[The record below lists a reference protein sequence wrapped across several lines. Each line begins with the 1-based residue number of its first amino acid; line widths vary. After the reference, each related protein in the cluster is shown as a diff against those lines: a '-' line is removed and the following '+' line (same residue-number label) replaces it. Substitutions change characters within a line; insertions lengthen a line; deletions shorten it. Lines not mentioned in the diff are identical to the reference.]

1 MAEAKNSFIKSKMNK
16 DLDAR
21 LIPNGEYR
29 EGINIQVSKSEG
41 ADVGA
46 LENVLGNQALVDL
59 KTLSGCNCDLTT
71 IGLYTDEVNN
81 NIFIFLTDYDETK
94 LEGYNLQSLNY
105 SPNANNYIYVHNISS
120 KITTELVKGAFLNF
134 SITHPILSVN
144 LLEGILFWTDNR
156 NQPRRINIQ
165 NATTANYY
173 TTEDQI
179 SVATYAPFQPIQLYR
194 KRQGAYYVQTTD
206 TQASNYNPN
215 FAWNDNIVAIWAN
228 GGAAITDGITSAG
241 ATKIKIIADY
251 REGLAREFS
260 PTNTKVLVGARITAL
275 NPSTGAIIDAFDAPS
290 GGTLYTALDG
300 FDTNTN
306 EATLIGSDLATPAPT
321 ILDIPDGSIL
331 CFNGNVVPN
340 HTPNPKPQ
348 MATNS
353 NPSWWVT
360 SMEDASNP
368 MNPGSSVN
376 YDADKPGITEN
387 PNYNPKFNGDPDFL
401 EDKFVRFSYRFKF
414 EDGNYSVMAPFTQ
427 AAFIPKQDGYFLNNV
442 SPSGMTSDEQATYR
456 STVVGFM
463 ENKVNNIYLQIPL
476 PLDKNNNGIQA
487 SQLHSAL
494 KIEEIEILYK
504 ESDSLAVQVVDT
516 IPQKTSTG
524 YERFGTATTIEYN
537 YQGSKPY
544 KTLPESEIIRV
555 YDKAPV
561 RAHGQEIISNR
572 LVYSNFQNKHTP
584 PETLDYNVAVSDKL
598 TSFSVHDDNPELP
611 RPIERTVSREYPM
624 HTVKQNRNYQ
634 VGIVLS
640 DRYGRSSTTI
650 LSSVSKQATNADDL
664 TLLGD
669 TVYFPYNEIQN
680 NTTNTGNNIND
691 WPGDSIKVLFNSPI
705 NELIPH
711 DIISGWP
718 SLYNGD
724 VTSADYNPLGWY
736 SYKVV
741 VKQTE
746 QEYYNVYLPGI
757 MNFYPA
763 FATTGDSPDV
773 AGSVSY
779 ITLLNDN
786 INKVPRD
793 LTEVGPEQK
802 QFRSSVQLYG
812 RVAPGI
818 ATQPLFNYQFNP
830 VNTNTKIAI
839 SDTVSTISDQ
849 NDLLDNNTNIK
860 FGSIYQTAS
869 NPLMGRVNLS
879 DLANPI
885 GSTEPALNTTDVNT
899 WLSVY
904 ETSPVESR
912 IDIYWETSSTG
923 TISELNEAIKTG
935 ETAIKDF
942 TTGTLPVGGGSG
954 PETWTF
960 NFAEDVTPGSSITA
974 SYSSGTYTSVPF
986 FPYSLA
992 LNGDMIPVINS
1003 DININGGFYVK
1014 NSLQEDV
1021 TNKFVLTKNPGDGS
1035 TTPDSYNITVAPD
1048 TFFYYG
1054 PEGEGDDSIAKNTF
1068 TFTFVVINNDASGRE
1083 TTITKQEKLLNV
1095 PPTIDCPSDG
1105 IIVEPGQT
1113 PVYTFTGVNGT
1124 TNNAKNTEDLRWSI
1138 TSQDPVGNGIPEL
1151 TITAEDGNGVVRDPC
1166 ADGSCPQLNQP
1177 VSLTISLTDAG
1188 TTETTIA
1195 PGGGT
1200 GGNPVATC
1208 SPSVDGNT
1216 GYDTFPLNES
1226 FGSVKNQCINQASES
1241 SGFYWAVPTSNPV
1254 DSSLVPPVDR
1264 NPINAGTLD
1273 LGTSLPSYGSQAA
1286 ANCSGWSWKNS
1297 NRNMNISMNESNSG
1311 LGSVVVEGRTDCQ
1324 TTGPIASPEGIT
1336 EGTTSQPGGSAY
1348 LIVDFELGNYGQAP
1362 NDRPSVIW
1370 PAYLQYRENSGSTW
1384 QDAKDVEGNTIKFGG
1399 AQANTYYRSDSD
1411 SAVTIGGGN
1420 VYSATSQPSA
1430 FYTTGV
1436 KDQLSAAVTQEG
1448 TSGDPAKTDSF
1459 ESWMESR
1466 ESTYDPELVSI
1477 GRKLFVI
1484 GRNQAYREPSGN
1496 APTDAPD
1503 MYGEYRLVVR
1513 YPYGNNISPT
1523 TALSQSNPKIPTLGI
1538 NNCPIDAYANYDN
1551 AEMYQ
1556 RVYLS
1561 FGDFYNPTQL
1571 ASSYYNGSGNNLVPP
1586 VSFAYRVS
1594 SIASDSRA
1602 AASGTFPDQV
1612 VYAREWGFKYVS
1624 KFYMDPELTTGWS
1637 PGATNKWFAYRG
1649 IATGDGSL
1657 NVEWGNEYASTR
1669 AGAPIWPD
1677 TNTGGSYIFGQN
1689 TSFRDMKWTAQFD
1702 QNGKKIIR
1710 TAEPCVAELDQATGG
1725 NANPCP
1731 APSNAYKFGV
1741 MNVIRLGDNKMQFT
1755 QTLSALTM
1763 SSTCNLATLFYKL
1776 TNNAALDRN
1785 ALIVGVA
1792 GLVIYSP
1799 NVGDC
1804 YNRIGSMSFSGG
1816 ARVIYETVSLGGYSG
1831 TYIQMTITGATSAI
1845 DAFQSLSAQ
1854 NYFIN
1859 GTSPCS

>member
-21 LIPNGEYR
+21 LLPNGEYR

-46 LENVLGNQALVDL
+46 LENVLGNQELVDL

-81 NIFIFLTDYDETK
+81 NIYIFLTDYNETK
-94 LEGYNLQSLNY
+94 LEGYNLQALNY
-105 SPNANNYIYVHNISS
+105 SSSANNYIYVHNVSS

-134 SITHPILSVN
+134 STTHPILSVN

-156 NQPRRINIQ
+156 NQPRRINVER
-165 NATTANYY
+165 ATTPNYY

-194 KRQGAYYVQTTD
+194 RRNGAYYVQSTNSEG
-206 TQASNYNPN
+206 QNYNPY
-215 FAWNDNIVAIWAN
+215 FAWNNNVVPIWPN
-228 GGAAITDGITSAG
+228 GGAGITDGVTGSG
-241 ATKIKIIADY
+241 TDKIKILPDY

-260 PTNTKVLVGARITAL
+260 PTNTKVLVGAIV
-275 NPSTGAIIDAFDAPS
+275 
-290 GGTLYTALDG
+290 TALDPATG
-300 FDTNTN
+300 AQIAAFPTDTVLNSFSTTTN
-306 EATLIGSDLATPAPT
+306 EAELILKTNLSTGSPPANT
-321 ILDIPDGSIL
+321 ILSIPAGSIL
-331 CFNGNVVPN
+331 CFNENVIPG
-340 HTPNPKPQ
+340 TADPL
-348 MATNS
+348 AGTNQWS
-353 NPSWWVT
+353 T
-360 SMEDASNP
+360 SMEDASTP
-368 MNPGSSVN
+368 MNPGSATTYST
-376 YDADKPGITEN
+376 DFPGLTEN

-401 EDKFVRFSYRFKF
+401 EDKFVRFSYRFKY
-414 EDGNYSVMAPFTQ
+414 EDGNYSIMAPFTQ
-427 AAFIPKQDGYFLNNV
+427 PAFIPKQDGYFLTNT
-442 SPSGMTSDEQATYR
+442 SPQGMTADEQAAYR

-476 PLDKNNNGIQA
+476 PLDKDNNGIQA
-487 SQLHSAL
+487 KQLFNSL
-494 KIEEIEILYK
+494 KIDEIEILYK
-504 ESDSLAVQVVDT
+504 ESDSLAVQVVDV
-516 IPQKTSTG
+516 IPREGTTTG
-524 YERFGTATTIEYN
+524 YERFDTATTIEYN
-537 YQGSKPY
+537 YQGGKPY

-584 PETLDYNVAVSDKL
+584 PETIDYNVAVSDKF
-598 TSFSVHDDNPELP
+598 TNFSVHADNPDVQ

-669 TVYFPYNEIQN
+669 TVYFPYNEVSSTSN
-680 NTTNTGNNIND
+680 ADNNINT
-691 WPGDSIKVLFNSPI
+691 WPGDSIKVLFNTPI
-705 NELIPH
+705 EELIPH
-711 DIISGWP
+711 NVITGWP

-736 SYKVV
+736 SYKIV

-763 FATTGDSPDV
+763 FSAPGDDPDV

-793 LTEVGPEQK
+793 LAEVGPEQK

-812 RVAPGI
+812 RIAPKSI
-818 ATQPLFNYQFNP
+818 LQPLNNYQFNP
-830 VNTNTKIAI
+830 VNSTTKIAI

-849 NDLLDNNTNIK
+849 NDLFDNTTNIK

-885 GSTEPALNTTDVNT
+885 GSTEPAANDTPVNT
-899 WLSVY
+899 WLSVF
-904 ETSPVESR
+904 ETTPVESR
-912 IDIYWETSSTG
+912 IDIYWETSSSG
-923 TISELNEAIKTG
+923 TISELNEAIKEG

-942 TTGTLPVGGGSG
+942 TTGSLPPTGGSG

-960 NFAEDVTPGSSITA
+960 NLAEDITPGASMTA
-974 SYSSGTYTSVPF
+974 SYSNGTYTSVPF

-992 LNGDMIPVINS
+992 VNGDMIPVMNS
-1003 DININGGFYVK
+1003 DIDLNGGFWVK

-1021 TNKFVLTKNPGDGS
+1021 THKFILTRTPNSGS
-1035 TTPDSYNITVAPD
+1035 PDLYNITVAPD
-1048 TFFYYG
+1048 TYFYYG

-1068 TFTFVVINNDASGRE
+1068 EFNFVVKNNDAGGRE
-1083 TTITKQEKLLNV
+1083 ATITKFEKLLNV
-1095 PPTIDCPSDG
+1095 PPTIDCPTDG
-1105 IIVEPGQT
+1105 IVVEPGQT
-1113 PVYTFTGVNGT
+1113 PVYSFTGVNGT
-1124 TNNAKNTEDLRWSI
+1124 TDNSKNTEDLRWSI
-1138 TSQDPVGNGIPEL
+1138 TSQDPVGDGIPQLE
-1151 TITAEDGNGVVRDPC
+1151 IDNNGVVTDPC

-1188 TTETTIA
+1188 TTETTITSS
-1195 PGGGT
+1195 GGT
-1200 GGNPVATC
+1200 GGNPIVTC
-1208 SPSVDGNT
+1208 APSVDGNT

-1226 FGSVKNQCINQASES
+1226 FGRVKNQCVNQASES
-1241 SGFYWAVPTSNPV
+1241 SGFYWAVPSSNPV
-1254 DSSLVPPVDR
+1254 DSSLIPPVNR
-1264 NPINAGTLD
+1264 NPINSGSLN

-1286 ANCSGWSWKNS
+1286 SNCSGWSWKNS
-1297 NRNMNISMNESNSG
+1297 NRNMNISMGETNSG
-1311 LGSVVVEGRTDCQ
+1311 LGSVVVEGRTDCK

-1336 EGTTSQPGGSAY
+1336 EGTTAQPGGSAY
-1348 LIVDFELGNYGQAP
+1348 IIVDFELGNYAQAP
-1362 NDRPSVIW
+1362 NDRPGVIW
-1370 PAYLQYRENSGSTW
+1370 PAYLQYRQDAGSTW
-1384 QDAKDVEGNTIKFGG
+1384 QDAKDVEGNVIKFGG
-1399 AQANTYYRSDSD
+1399 AQANTYYRASSD

-1420 VYSATSQPSA
+1420 VYSGTSQPTA

-1436 KDQLSAAVTQEG
+1436 KDQLSSAITQEG

-1466 ESTYDPELVSI
+1466 ESTTDPELISI

-1496 APTDAPD
+1496 APTDAQD
-1503 MYGEYRLVVR
+1503 MFGEYRLVVR

-1523 TALSQSNPKIPTLGI
+1523 NSVSTTNPKIPTLGI
-1538 NNCPIDAYANYDN
+1538 NNCPTGAYANYDN
-1551 AEMYQ
+1551 AQMYQ

-1561 FGDFYNPTQL
+1561 FGDFYNPSQL
-1571 ASSYYNGSGNNLVPP
+1571 ASSYYNGSGNDLVPP
-1586 VSFAYRVS
+1586 ASFAYRVS
-1594 SIASDSRA
+1594 SVPADSRE

-1612 VYAREWGFKYVS
+1612 VYAREWAFKYIS
-1624 KFYMDPELTTGWS
+1624 RFYMDPELTVGWS

-1649 IATGDGSL
+1649 IATGDGTL

-1669 AGAPIWPD
+1669 AGAPIYPD
-1677 TNTGGSYIFGQN
+1677 PMVFDGSSIVGKSTG
-1689 TSFRDMKWTAQFD
+1689 FRDMKWTAQFD

-1710 TAEPCVAELDQATGG
+1710 TAEPCVADLDPATGG
-1725 NANPCP
+1725 NVNPCP
-1731 APSNAYKFGV
+1731 VPSNSYKYGSMKIV
-1741 MNVIRLGDNKMQFT
+1741 RLGANQIQFV

-1763 SSTCNLATLFYKL
+1763 NSTCNLATLFGKL

-1785 ALIVGVA
+1785 ALLVGVA
-1792 GLVIYSP
+1792 KLVIYG
-1799 NVGDC
+1799 NTVCDQ
-1804 YNRIGSMSFSGG
+1804 IGSMSFIAG
-1816 ARVIYETVSLGGYSG
+1816 ARAVYETVSLGGYSG
-1831 TYIQMTITGATSAI
+1831 TYVQMTITGASSALTSFNQGGYARN
-1845 DAFQSLSAQ
+1845 F
-1854 NYFIN
+1854 YIN
-1859 GTSPCS
+1859 GTTPCP

>member
-59 KTLSGCNCDLTT
+59 RTLSGCNCDLTT

-81 NIFIFLTDYDETK
+81 NIFIFLTDYNETK
-94 LEGYNLQSLNY
+94 SEGYNLQSLNY
-105 SPNANNYIYVHNISS
+105 SSSANNFIYVHNISS
-120 KITTELVKGAFLNF
+120 KITTQLVSGAFLNF
-134 SITHPILSVN
+134 STTHPILSVN

-165 NATTANYY
+165 NATTPNYY

-179 SVATYAPFQPIQLYR
+179 SVATYSPFQPIQLYR
-194 KRQGAYYVQTTD
+194 KRQGSYFVQTSD
-206 TQASNYNPN
+206 SEASDYNPN
-215 FAWNDNIVAIWAN
+215 FSWNDNIVSIWAN
-228 GGAAITDGITSAG
+228 GGTGITDGITSAT

-260 PTNTKVLVGARITAL
+260 PTNTKVLVGATVTAL
-275 NPSTGAIIDAFDAPS
+275 NPATGAKIDAFPANTVLHEFTTS
-290 GGTLYTALDG
+290 
-300 FDTNTN
+300 TN
-306 EATLIGSDLATPAPT
+306 EASLILKSNLGAGTPAAQT
-321 ILDIPDGSIL
+321 ILDIPAGSIL
-331 CFNGNVVPN
+331 CFNANLIPGTS
-340 HTPNPKPQ
+340 TPITT
-348 MATNS
+348 AT

-360 SMEDASNP
+360 SMEDASTP
-368 MNPGSSVN
+368 MNPGSGTDYS
-376 YDADKPGITEN
+376 ADTPGLTEN

-414 EDGNYSVMAPFTQ
+414 EDGNYSLMAPFTQ
-427 AAFIPKQDGYFLNNV
+427 ATFIPKQDGYFLDFANPATTPV
-442 SPSGMTSDEQATYR
+442 GMTSDEQAAYR

-476 PLDKNNNGIQA
+476 PLDKDNNGIQA
-487 SQLHSAL
+487 NQLHASL
-494 KIEEIEILYK
+494 KIDEIEILYK
-504 ESDSLAVQVVDT
+504 ESDALAVQVVDT

-544 KTLPESEIIRV
+544 KTLGEGEIIRV

-584 PETLDYNVAVSDKL
+584 PDTLDYNVAVSDKF
-598 TSFSVHDDNPELP
+598 TNFSVTYDNPELP
-611 RPIERTVSREYPM
+611 RPIQRTVSREYPM

-634 VGIVLS
+634 VGVVLS

-669 TVYFPYNEIQN
+669 TIYFPYNEVQN
-680 NTTNTGNNIND
+680 NTTNVGNNIND

-705 NELIPH
+705 DELIPH
-711 DIISGWP
+711 DTISGWP
-718 SLYNGD
+718 GLYNGD

-736 SYKVV
+736 SYKIV

-757 MNFYPA
+757 MNFYPPVTA
-763 FATTGDSPDV
+763 DPDV
-773 AGSVSY
+773 AQSVSY

-812 RVAPGI
+812 RIGPQKAA
-818 ATQPLFNYQFNP
+818 ATTFNYQFNP
-830 VNTNTKIAI
+830 VNINTKIAV

-849 NDLLDNNTNIK
+849 NDLFDNTGTPVK

-869 NPLMGRVNLS
+869 NPLLARVNLS
-879 DLANPI
+879 DLGNPI
-885 GSTEPALNTTDVNT
+885 GSTVPAANTTPVET
-899 WLSVY
+899 WLSVF
-904 ETSPVESR
+904 ETAPVESR
-912 IDIYWETSSTG
+912 IDIYWETSSSG
-923 TISELNEAIKTG
+923 TISELNQAIKEG

-960 NFAEDVTPGSSITA
+960 NFAEDITPEASITA
-974 SYSSGTYTSVPF
+974 SYSSGTYTQVPF

-1003 DININGGFYVK
+1003 DINVNGGFYVK

-1021 TNKFVLTKNPGDGS
+1021 TNKFVLEKIPGNGS
-1035 TTPDSYNITVAPD
+1035 STPDSYNITIAPG
-1048 TFFYYG
+1048 TYFYYG

-1068 TFTFVVINNDASGRE
+1068 AFSFVVINNDASGRE

-1095 PPTIDCPSDG
+1095 APTINCPSDA
-1105 IIVEPGQT
+1105 IIVEPGQS
-1113 PVYTFTGVNGT
+1113 PVYTFSGVNGT
-1124 TNNAKNTEDLRWSI
+1124 TDNSKNTEDLRWAI
-1138 TSQDPVGNGIPEL
+1138 VSQDPVGNGVPEL
-1151 TITAEDGNGVVRDPC
+1151 TISAENGDGVVRDPC

-1177 VSLTISLTDAG
+1177 VTLEVSLTDAG
-1188 TTETTIA
+1188 TPETTIA
-1195 PGGGT
+1195 SGGGT
-1200 GGNPVATC
+1200 GGTAIVTC

-1216 GYDTFPLNES
+1216 GYETFPLNAS
-1226 FGSVKNQCINQASES
+1226 FGSVKNQCMNQASES
-1241 SGFYWAVPTSNPV
+1241 SGFYWAGPTTNPV
-1254 DSSLVPPVDR
+1254 SSTPLPPINR
-1264 NPINAGTLD
+1264 NPINSSSLN

-1286 ANCSGWSWKNS
+1286 SNCAGWSWKNS
-1297 NRNMNISMNESNSG
+1297 NRNMNISMGATNSG
-1311 LGSVVVEGRTDCQ
+1311 LGSVVVEGRTDCK

-1336 EGTTSQPGGSAY
+1336 VLGDTGEPGGSAY
-1348 LIVDFELGNYGQAP
+1348 IIVDFELGNYGQAP
-1362 NDRPSVIW
+1362 FDRPSVIW
-1370 PAYLQYRENSGSTW
+1370 PSYLQYRENSGSTW
-1384 QDAKDVEGNTIKFGG
+1384 QDAKDVEGNVIKFGG
-1399 AQANTYYRSDSD
+1399 SQANTYYRADSE
-1411 SAVTIGGGN
+1411 SAVTIGGGDI
-1420 VYSATSQPSA
+1420 YSSGSQPSA

-1436 KDQLSAAVTQEG
+1436 KDQLSAAVNQEG
-1448 TSGDPAKTDSF
+1448 SSGDPAKTDSF

-1466 ESTYDPELVSI
+1466 ESTYDPELISI

-1484 GRNQAYREPSGN
+1484 GRNQAYREPGGN

-1503 MYGEYRLVVR
+1503 MFGEYRLVTR

-1523 TALSQSNPKIPTLGI
+1523 NSTSVTNPKIPTLGI
-1538 NNCPIDAYANYDN
+1538 NNCPIGAYANYDN
-1551 AEMYQ
+1551 AQMYQ

-1571 ASSYYNGSGNNLVPP
+1571 ASSYYNGAGNDLVPP

-1594 SIASDSRA
+1594 SVPADSRV

-1649 IATGDGSL
+1649 IATGDGTL

-1669 AGAPIWPD
+1669 GGAPIYPD
-1677 TNTGGSYIFGQN
+1677 IYSNDTVGKNTG
-1689 TSFRDMKWTAQFD
+1689 FRDMKWTAQFD
-1702 QNGKKIIR
+1702 QNGKKVIR
-1710 TAEPCVAELDQATGG
+1710 TAEPCVAELDPNTGG
-1725 NANPCP
+1725 NVNPCP
-1731 APSNAYKFGV
+1731 IPSNSYKYGSMEIINFS
-1741 MNVIRLGDNKMQFT
+1741 NLNKVQFT
-1755 QTLSALTM
+1755 QTLSAGPGSGTV
-1763 SSTCNLATLFYKL
+1763 CHLATLFAKL
-1776 TNNAALDRN
+1776 TDNAALDRN
-1785 ALIVGVA
+1785 ALVVGVA
-1792 GLVIYSP
+1792 GLVVYGN
-1799 NVGDC
+1799 NVCDK
-1804 YNRIGSMSFSGG
+1804 IGSMTFSAGARVTYVSVTQGWQSYFEMTITNASAAPSAFQPGGG
-1816 ARVIYETVSLGGYSG
+1816 AR
-1831 TYIQMTITGATSAI
+1831 
-1845 DAFQSLSAQ
+1845 
-1854 NYFIN
+1854 NYYIN
-1859 GTSPCS
+1859 GTTPCP